1 MKKQQNSKTQSEA
14 EAELAAQRAI
24 DPNAGNDPN
33 PPAVAA
39 DAQKRTR
46 KNRPVVL
53 ERATPAMDEPADW
66 RLVTNGA
73 APENFPTES
82 AAWEWVE
89 ENEIEGRLRTVIVTD
104 ERTSIVETVKQ
115 VKWA

>member
-53 ERATPAMDEPADW
+53 YREAQATIDGETKSVLVRECPGEFATEGNGWDWVKAQCRSGEIHAMIDLDKKTW
-66 RLVTNGA
+66 RK
-73 APENFPTES
+73 
-82 AAWEWVE
+82 
-89 ENEIEGRLRTVIVTD
+89 
-104 ERTSIVETVKQ
+104 VETV
-115 VKWA
+115 VAE